1 MSFKNRIADILV
13 VAARNLAI
21 EISPDA
27 YSFGTNEVAAIIASD
42 GLSSAVDDP
51 RIEFAFDA
59 PGANNERIRL
69 QLVSGNMS
77 GKELAQLLLYS
88 ERKDGS
94 EVSQLIGDAQEHF
107 FDVRGS
113 INSLVLNAAG
123 LNLTGNLAIDGV
135 GNQQFYRK
143 SSPQSYSSDTS
154 LNNDT
159 DLVASLDHD
168 ATYEISAGLYYD
180 SPAAAD
186 ITIAFS
192 VPSGAVLRWL
202 LNATTDTSFLPRGRS
217 EGQTAG
223 VPCAGVGTRDF
234 SSITGMVRTGVTPG
248 NLQLQHC
255 QFVSD
260 VGTTTVQAESW
271 LRTTRVA

>member
-135 GNQQFYRK
+135 GNQQ
-143 SSPQSYSSDTS
+143 
-154 LNNDT
+154 
-159 DLVASLDHD
+159 
-168 ATYEISAGLYYD
+168 
-180 SPAAAD
+180 
-186 ITIAFS
+186 
-192 VPSGAVLRWL
+192 
-202 LNATTDTSFLPRGRS
+202 
-217 EGQTAG
+217 
-223 VPCAGVGTRDF
+223 
-234 SSITGMVRTGVTPG
+234 
-248 NLQLQHC
+248 LQHC